1 MIFNVPGLGGSCEPH
16 WQTQWER
23 AFGFARIVQDGWERA
38 VCDEWISRIDSVLRD
53 VDTEEVVLTGHSL
66 GCSAIV
72 AWAEKYQRRIKGAL
86 LVAPSD
92 TEMLS
97 FPTVAVGFAPMPK
110 YKLPFPSIVAVSSN
124 DEFVSLERAEY
135 FSKCWGSR
143 FVEIGALGHV
153 NSASN
158 LGVWREGLD
167 LLEELR
173 RI

>member
-1 MIFNVPGLGGSCEPH
+1 MIFNVPGLGDSGEPH

-23 AFGFARIVQDGWERA
+23 AFGFKRIVQDDWEQP
-38 VCDEWISRIDSVLRD
+38 VCDEWTSRIDSVLRD
-53 VDTEEVVLTGHSL
+53 VDTEDVVLTGHSL

-92 TEMLS
+92 IEMQS
-97 FPTVAVGFAPMPK
+97 FPPEAVGFAPMPM
-110 YKLPFPSIVAVSSN
+110 YQLPFPSIVAASSN
-124 DEFVSLERAEY
+124 DDFVSLERARY
-135 FSKCWGSR
+135 FSNCWGSR

-158 LGVWREGLD
+158 LGIWRAGLD
-167 LLEELR
+167 LLEGLR
-173 RI
+173 WI